1 MDDDDLAFDFEGTL
15 EKETANYQGASVS
28 DGGGIWGGR
37 RGRRP
42 PRSVPRRET
51 CACAVDGAAGG
62 RAPTTPPS
70 SSLPRP
76 APAAPSRTSR
86 PAPSSASRSPTL
98 KKTTARSEE
107 GGGRGGRERE
117 TSPEPN
123 HAPPP
128 PTPFLQT
135 VCTYWLKGLCMKG
148 DSCGFLHQFDRERM
162 PVCRTMVRRGVC
174 TEPDCPFK
182 HTTEDI
188 KECNMYRL
196 GFCVYGPTCR
206 YKHTRLERGMLP
218 DPSSIE
224 AARPREVRNVNAVVN
239 SVNIAITAP
248 RSERNKLLKERAK
261 MGLPQE
267 TTPGVAVPQLT
278 APPTG
283 GGGGGMMGQGQGRR

>member
-1 MDDDDLAFDFEGTL
+1 MPVALPAEVIGQQPGNFI
-15 EKETANYQGASVS
+15 KNY
-28 DGGGIWGGR
+28 R
-37 RGRRP
+37 
-42 PRSVPRRET
+42 
-51 CACAVDGAAGG
+51 
-62 RAPTTPPS
+62 
-70 SSLPRP
+70 
-76 APAAPSRTSR
+76 
-86 PAPSSASRSPTL
+86 
-98 KKTTARSEE
+98 
-107 GGGRGGRERE
+107 
-117 TSPEPN
+117 
-123 HAPPP
+123 
-128 PTPFLQT
+128 QT